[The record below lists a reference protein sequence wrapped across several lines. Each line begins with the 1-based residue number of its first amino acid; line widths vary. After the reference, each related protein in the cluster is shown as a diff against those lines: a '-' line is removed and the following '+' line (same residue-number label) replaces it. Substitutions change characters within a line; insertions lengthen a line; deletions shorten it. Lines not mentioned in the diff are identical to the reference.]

1 MYVIYIID
9 NVVTNPYLVWKLAGS
24 PQSPSSK
31 LFQQMR
37 QFEVRYYYYNM
48 KIVHIHWYNNK
59 KGKKRKI

>member
-48 KIVHIHWYNNK
+48 KIVHIAITTK
-59 KGKKRKI
+59 KEKKEK